1 MIRLRVL
8 QLFYEFDSQA
18 YIYEGS
24 KWLVLEGFRL
34 SKFSVKPY
42 SPLLRSFVLM
52 FSYRNISPPLQYVQD
67 KIEPHMGAN
76 VCLIYIVLIFETKVW
91 ESSNRI
97 TKMISCFLLWVYQIS
112 IALLELGGFYIF
124 TGFSFQSYFTSISLN
139 SKIYPTLKLKMSWI
153 ICENILIFFI
163 VTTQTTLIMKYQLT
177 PSRLL

>member
-18 YIYEGS
+18 YMKAPNG
-24 KWLVLEGFRL
+24 LVLEGFRL

-42 SPLLRSFVLM
+42 SPLLCSFVLM
-52 FSYRNISPPLQYVQD
+52 FSYINISPPLQYVQD

-97 TKMISCFLLWVYQIS
+97 TKMISCFLLSNIYCI
-112 IALLELGGFYIF
+112 IRIRRILHFYRF
-124 TGFSFQSYFTSISLN
+124 FESYFTSISLN

-153 ICENILIFFI
+153 ICENILIF
-163 VTTQTTLIMKYQLT
+163 LLSQLKQVNNFNNEV
-177 PSRLL
+177 PANA